1 MQAAARHLFLTW
13 LLCANGRRSM
23 MPPVFNEDDLSRR
36 EKAGSECLNA
46 LLRCCVSARIPDAA
60 PIRTFHVRTNVASI
74 EQGNVNV
81 SLDRKIRQCLIAV
94 EGCRTHQIKC
104 VLLSPGRH
112 AIAKRRS
119 GAGIKSYPKATQWEG
134 HSVRCSFGS

>member
-46 LLRCCVSARIPDAA
+46 LLRIRANTRCRANSDFPCSDECGQHRARKC
-60 PIRTFHVRTNVASI
+60 
-74 EQGNVNV
+74 Q
-81 SLDRKIRQCLIAV
+81 RQL
-94 EGCRTHQIKC
+94 
-104 VLLSPGRH
+104 
-112 AIAKRRS
+112 
-119 GAGIKSYPKATQWEG
+119 
-134 HSVRCSFGS
+134 GS